1 MGFCRSNLFK
11 RLESSGHS
19 FLLSVERHILR
30 NFIFIHAIENGL
42 DIPIGTQD
50 SGLLDTTTSDED
62 SATTETFDEMTVS
75 PTHLRT
81 VSAFRARAA
90 EVYAL
95 YANRFRT
102 RFDWIRPGFFR
113 PQLCS
118 DLLADANALM
128 QIFDRCAF
136 WNPKK
141 DSKLQALINL
151 VSQKHKTDK
160 VLIFSQF
167 SDSVNYLGQQLSAAG
182 IKRVAAATG
191 DTENV
196 TDLAYRFS
204 PQSNK
209 MTFAPDQELRVLV
222 ATDVLSEGQNLQDAF
237 IIVNF
242 DLPWTIIRLI
252 QRAGRVDRIGQKS
265 DKILCYSFL
274 PADGIETIINLRAKV
289 RARLHANS
297 EVVGTDESF
306 FDDDKHNKV
315 VADLYNEKAGLLDGE
330 EDSEVDL
337 VSYAYQI
344 WQDAISKNPALKK
357 TIEDMPDVVYT
368 AKHHDAA
375 VPSTQGALVYLKNS
389 SGTDSLTW
397 VDAQGKRVTDSP
409 FRILKAAECAPTTP
423 AVPRLPNHHELVESA
438 VKELAAE
445 EKIVGGGLGSATGA
459 RYRTYE
465 RLKRYALEVKG
476 SLFDTLALQRTLED
490 VYKYPLRSA
499 ATDILNRHMKT
510 NCTDQ
515 TLAELAMGLR
525 ETGRLSIVEGDEDQ
539 ETLAQI
545 ICSLGL
551 AEGQANGN

>member
-1 MGFCRSNLFK
+1 
-11 RLESSGHS
+11 
-19 FLLSVERHILR
+19 LLSVERHILR

-62 SATTETFDEMTVS
+62 SVTAETFDEMTVS

-95 YANRFRT
+95 YEGRFRT

-222 ATDVLSEGQNLQDAF
+222 ATDVLSEGQNLQDGF

-265 DKILCYSFL
+265 DKIICYSFL
-274 PADGIETIINLRAKV
+274 PADGIETIIKLRAKV